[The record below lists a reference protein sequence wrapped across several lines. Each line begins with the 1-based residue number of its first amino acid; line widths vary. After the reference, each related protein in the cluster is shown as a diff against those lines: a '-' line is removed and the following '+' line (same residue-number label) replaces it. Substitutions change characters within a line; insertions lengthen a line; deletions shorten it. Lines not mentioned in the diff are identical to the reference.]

1 MTQGRVPWYCDGI
14 GYGFIHP
21 DEEGGKILMT
31 CKSIYGSGLR
41 RYLENGA
48 KVTYEAIRGNEGM
61 EAKSVS
67 LVFSV

>member
-1 MTQGRVPWYCDGI
+1 MPR
-14 GYGFIHP
+14 
-21 DEEGGKILMT
+21 
-31 CKSIYGSGLR
+31 KSIDGSGLR
-41 RYLENGA
+41 RSFENGA